1 MNLPLFPSPLNSLPR
16 PGMREIR
23 AKPAAA
29 LPHVRYER
37 SDDDGG
43 KKSETGR

>member
-1 MNLPLFPSPLNSLPR
+1 MNLPPFPSPLDYLPR

-23 AKPAAA
+23 AKPAAE

-37 SDDDGG
+37 SITDGG
-43 KKSETGR
+43 KKSETGS

>member
-1 MNLPLFPSPLNSLPR
+1 MNLPLFPSPLNFLPR